1 MRHIVFLITVLATAL
16 SASLA
21 AADEVRLK
29 NGDRYSGTVVQLD
42 AGTLTFKTP
51 HGDLEIPW
59 NEVAALTVDGPT
71 VVRTVDGRTATLQS
85 GEIDVAAT
93 GGLSRPDPGLV
104 ITGGA
109 GAGFLDTGGNTDVRS
124 LRMDGDMVV
133 RQSANRYTAA
143 GAVNRASNLDVE
155 TARSWTGSARYDRF
169 LTPRLFLNGHTILT
183 NDEFRDLD
191 LRTAVGGGLGY
202 QVADTPRIKFS
213 VEGGPGFVNENF
225 QSAPDDSY
233 TALREAARLDVLLTG
248 RRVVLFH
255 AHDGYFGVTG
265 DDNLFMKMQNG
276 IRLALVGG
284 FVTTAQMDLDYDR
297 SPAPGRR
304 NSDRTFALTFGYRF

>member
-1 MRHIVFLITVLATAL
+1 MRRIFFLSAVLASAL
-16 SASLA
+16 CASVA
-21 AADEVRLK
+21 SADEVRLK
-29 NGDRYSGTVVQLD
+29 NGDQYSGTVVQLD

-59 NEVAALTVDGPT
+59 NEVAALTVDGPI
-71 VVRTVDGRTATLQS
+71 VVRTVDGRRAVLES
-85 GEIDVAAT
+85 GAIDVAAT
-93 GGLSRPDPGLV
+93 GALSRPEPQLA

-109 GAGFLDTGGNTDVRS
+109 AAGFLDTGGNTDVRS
-124 LRMDGDMVV
+124 LRIDGDVVV
-133 RQSANRYTAA
+133 RRRANRYTAA
-143 GAVNRASNLDVE
+143 GAVNRASNVDVE

-169 LTPRLFLNGHTILT
+169 LTPRLFLNAHTILT
-183 NDEFRDLD
+183 NDEFRDLA

-233 TALREAARLDVLLTG
+233 TALREAAKLDLLLTG

-255 AHDGYFGVTG
+255 AHDGYFGITG
-265 DDNLFMKMQNG
+265 DDNLFIRMQNG

>member
-1 MRHIVFLITVLATAL
+1 MAIFRTLRFGLLFAL
-16 SASLA
+16 LCA
-21 AADEVRLK
+21 AAA
-29 NGDRYSGTVVQLD
+29 SCIS
-42 AGTLTFKTP
+42 P
-51 HGDLEIPW
+51 
-59 NEVAALTVDGPT
+59 
-71 VVRTVDGRTATLQS
+71 
-85 GEIDVAAT
+85 
-93 GGLSRPDPGLV
+93 PDYP
-104 ITGGA
+104 
-109 GAGFLDTGGNTDVRS
+109 
-124 LRMDGDMVV
+124 
-133 RQSANRYTAA
+133 
-143 GAVNRASNLDVE
+143 
-155 TARSWTGSARYDRF
+155 
-169 LTPRLFLNGHTILT
+169 
-183 NDEFRDLD
+183 
-191 LRTAVGGGLGY
+191 
-202 QVADTPRIKFS
+202 DTPRIKFS

>member
-1 MRHIVFLITVLATAL
+1 MRRVLFVSAVLVTAL
-16 SASLA
+16 CASVA

-29 NGDRYSGTVVQLD
+29 NGDRYSGTVVQLE

-51 HGDLEIPW
+51 HGDLKIPW
-59 NEVAALTVDGPT
+59 NEVAALTVEGPI
-71 VVRTVDGRTATLQS
+71 VLKTVDGRRAALES
-85 GEIDVAAT
+85 GAVDIAAT
-93 GGLSRPDPGLV
+93 AALSRPEPQLV

-124 LRMDGDMVV
+124 LRTDGDVVV
-133 RQSANRYTAA
+133 RRRANRYTAA
-143 GAVNRASNLDVE
+143 GAVNRASNLNIE
-155 TARSWTGSARYDRF
+155 TARSWTVSARYDRF
-169 LTPRLFLNGHTILT
+169 LTPRLFLNAHTILT

-202 QVADTPRIKFS
+202 QVADTPLIKFS
-213 VEGGPGFVNENF
+213 VEGGLGFVNENF
-225 QSAPDDSY
+225 QSTPDDSY
-233 TALREAARLDVLLTG
+233 TALREATKLDVLLTG
-248 RRVVLFH
+248 KRMVLFH

-265 DDNLFMKMQNG
+265 DDNLFIKMQNG
-276 IRLALVGG
+276 IRLSLVGG